1 MPSKQGSVSFLGAA
15 RFQGFWDAS
24 DNSAEGSGLPGAP
37 SGSHSAIFDAS
48 SPTSG
53 YYAMATQAPSG
64 LQAAQPGDYW
74 QVTKAGSTNVDGQ
87 TSWAEKDWI
96 IYSGSAG
103 AGYTWRKLAYDD
115 TISSIVV
122 GDINGGGALNELL
135 LASQLGVSP
144 TVSAFNAGQALL
156 MRKTNNAME
165 VPEEV
170 LKSIAGSSVLQV
182 ANAGMDRTTFLTS
195 GSLTA
200 SLILSG
206 GLDTRSNHV
215 ASTFLTG
222 TMGANIFANPR
233 AVQGHARLCGD
244 YNGIMWGP
252 VWVPEGRTLTVC
264 EGAYLKI
271 KDISDL

>member
-1 MPSKQGSVSFLGAA
+1 M
-15 RFQGFWDAS
+15 
-24 DNSAEGSGLPGAP
+24 PGAP

-53 YYAMATQAPSG
+53 YDATATQAPSG

-135 LASQLGVSP
+135 LASQPGDFSDI
-144 TVSAFNAGQALL
+144 SALLAGQSLV
-156 MRKTNNAME
+156 MRKTQLPTEDAQK
-165 VPEEV
+165 VISFEE
-170 LKSIAGSSVLQV
+170 GSNVLQV

-195 GSLTA
+195 GSSTA

-206 GLDTRSNHV
+206 GLDTRNNQV

-222 TMGANIFANPR
+222 TMGATIFANPR

>member
-1 MPSKQGSVSFLGAA
+1 MPSMSGSVSFLGAA
-15 RFQGFWDAS
+15 RFQGKWNAS
-24 DNSAEGSGLPGAP
+24 DNSATGSGLPSAPTGALTTVF
-37 SGSHSAIFDAS
+37 SSS
-48 SPTSG
+48 SPSNGYNSG
-53 YYAMATQAPSG
+53 VG
-64 LQAAQPGDYW
+64 LTANPGDYW
-74 QVTKAGSTNVDGQ
+74 QVMTAGSTNVDGI
-87 TSWAEKDWI
+87 TSWAANDWI
-96 IYSGSAG
+96 IYSGSAA
-103 AGYTWRKLAYDD
+103 AGYKWTKIAYDD
-115 TISSIVV
+115 AISSIVV

-144 TVSAFNAGQALL
+144 TVTAFNAGQALL

-170 LKSIAGSSVLQV
+170 LKSLAGSSVLQV

-195 GSLTA
+195 GSSTA

-206 GLDTRSNHV
+206 GLDTRNNQV

-222 TMGANIFANPR
+222 TMGATIFANPR